1 MKKTLIKAL
10 LIGATL
16 AGLSSGASAAVVDV
30 TEAPTGFFVPTDPQK
45 YDSPYYRANG
55 QDWGWTHNAIGG
67 TITSA
72 ALQVSAFDVDFAQ
85 GERDAI
91 YAYDNGV
98 KTFLGYL
105 VGQNDAWEFTD
116 FVLGANFFDDI
127 LAGLQVEIGIDTTDA
142 GWLVTLAKSALQVN
156 GRVIID
162 PNPGT
167 VPEPGS
173 LALLGLGLAGLAVAR
188 RRKQA

>member
-1 MKKTLIKAL
+1 MKISLTKAL
-10 LIGATL
+10 MFGATL
-16 AGLSSGASAAVVDV
+16 LASSAHSAVVDV
-30 TEAPTGFFVPTDPQK
+30 VEAPTGFFVPTDAQK
-45 YDSPYYRANG
+45 YDAPYYRWFG
-55 QDWGWTHNAIGG
+55 EDWGWSHNAIGG

-72 ALQVSAFDVDFAQ
+72 TLQVSAFDVDFDF

-98 KTFLGYL
+98 QTFLGYL
-105 VGQNDAWEFTD
+105 VGLDNEWAFTD

-127 LAGLQVEIGIDTTDA
+127 AAGLQVFMVIDESQQSWA
-142 GWLVTLAKSALQVN
+142 VTLAKSALQVN

-162 PNPGT
+162 PNPGE
-167 VPEPGS
+167 VPEPAS
-173 LALLGLGLAGLAVAR
+173 LALLGLGLAGLAASR